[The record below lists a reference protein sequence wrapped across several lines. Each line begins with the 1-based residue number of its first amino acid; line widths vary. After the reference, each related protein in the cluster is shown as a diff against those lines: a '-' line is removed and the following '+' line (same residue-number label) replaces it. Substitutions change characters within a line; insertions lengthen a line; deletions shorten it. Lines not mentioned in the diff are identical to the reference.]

1 MQPAGD
7 HAPGV
12 GLHGD
17 HSPEA
22 MTESLAHQVGAAA
35 GLEPDDAPAGQ
46 AVLLVQLP
54 GAVQGLQPQ
63 EAQPHLQGWPPA
75 QNHCPDSRP
84 TLPVEVTA
92 PGSTLQPAC
101 PEGTAVSSQ
110 TEVSQGVALAFPE
123 MQPPQETPI
132 LRPGMGLLPVHLPSP
147 KASSFTEVHVTHPFL
162 APSEVFNNP
171 GAHHP
176 PKHSRRKAQTLL
188 TSWGELQKP
197 DSDFGLEEW

>member
-22 MTESLAHQVGAAA
+22 MTESPAHQVGAAA

-46 AVLLVQLP
+46 AVYCWCSFRERCRACSREKPNRICKDGRLLRTTALIP
-54 GAVQGLQPQ
+54 DQP
-63 EAQPHLQGWPPA
+63 
-75 QNHCPDSRP
+75 C
-84 TLPVEVTA
+84 PVEVTA

-110 TEVSQGVALAFPE
+110 TKVSQGVALASPV
-123 MQPPQETPI
+123 MRSPQETPI
-132 LRPGMGLLPVHLPSP
+132 LRPGVGLLPVHLPSP
-147 KASSFTEVHVTHPFL
+147 KASSFTGVHGTHAFL
-162 APSEVFNNP
+162 APSEVFIITQVFITHQNIP
-171 GAHHP
+171 EE
-176 PKHSRRKAQTLL
+176 KHKHC
-188 TSWGELQKP
+188 
-197 DSDFGLEEW
+197 